1 MKIAWFPRDRDAL
14 DDVVECDPLTA
25 ITEHF
30 FVYFWHDVSPLITE
44 KPRLKIGRYCSIGL
58 ECEFMLGGNHRHDWA
73 SQFAFPAFMP
83 ECKAENYLKAKG
95 DIVVGHDVWMGFRA
109 TVLSGVKIG
118 NGAVIGTHSVVTTD
132 IPAYA
137 IAAGNPARVVKY
149 RFSPDKIAQ
158 LEALKWWDWPREKI
172 IACHRLLMDSDID
185 ALVAGS
191 AAEN

>member
-30 FVYFWHDVSPLITE
+30 FVYFWHDVSPLIAE

-83 ECKAENYLKAKG
+83 ECKAENYLKAK
-95 DIVVGHDVWMGFRA
+95 VTSWLVTM
-109 TVLSGVKIG
+109 SGWDSG
-118 NGAVIGTHSVVTTD
+118 
-132 IPAYA
+132 P
-137 IAAGNPARVVKY
+137 
-149 RFSPDKIAQ
+149 RFSPVSRSGMA
-158 LEALKWWDWPREKI
+158 P
-172 IACHRLLMDSDID
+172 
-185 ALVAGS
+185 
-191 AAEN
+191 